1 MPRTFKFTKHFFA
14 NLSLTQVVK
23 MVLKIDDVIG
33 NEEDF

>member
-1 MPRTFKFTKHFFA
+1 MPRTFKFTKYFLW